1 MVHLKMSNDEMELLK
16 KRRLLE
22 MQRRALMKSF
32 EEAKSKESSKKKEE
46 NPEQA
51 LRKLFEGR
59 ATEVYNTAKMQFP
72 EVTKKI
78 TKVLAELISKGELTG
93 PISGEELFWLFR
105 RLSANV
111 RLETHIK
118 FVESGKTKTIAD
130 KMRGE

>member
-1 MVHLKMSNDEMELLK
+1 MPSDEMELLK
-16 KRRLLE
+16 QRRLLE
-22 MQRRALMKSF
+22 MQRKALIKSF
-32 EEAKSKESSKKKEE
+32 EEAKPKENSEKKKE

-59 ATEVYNTAKMQFP
+59 ATEVYDAAKIQFP
-72 EVTKKI
+72 EVTKKV

-105 RLSANV
+105 RLGANV

>member
-1 MVHLKMSNDEMELLK
+1 MPSDEMELLK
-16 KRRLLE
+16 QRRLLE
-22 MQRRALMKSF
+22 MQRKALIKSF
-32 EEAKSKESSKKKEE
+32 EEAKPKENSEKKKE

-59 ATEVYNTAKMQFP
+59 ATEVYDAAKIQFP

-105 RLSANV
+105 RLGANV

>member
-1 MVHLKMSNDEMELLK
+1 MPSDEMELLK
-16 KRRLLE
+16 QRRLLE
-22 MQRRALMKSF
+22 MQRRALIKSF
-32 EEAKSKESSKKKEE
+32 EEAKPKETSEKKEE

-59 ATEVYNTAKMQFP
+59 ATEVYDAAKIQFP
-72 EVTKKI
+72 EVTRKI

-105 RLSANV
+105 RLGANV

>member
-1 MVHLKMSNDEMELLK
+1 MSSDEMGLLK
-16 KRRLLE
+16 QRRLLE

-32 EEAKSKESSKKKEE
+32 EEAKTKEPSEKKEE
-46 NPEQA
+46 NSEQV
-51 LRKLFEGR
+51 LRKLFVGR
-59 ATEVYNTAKMQFP
+59 ATEVYDAAKMQFP

-78 TKVLAELISKGELTG
+78 TKVLAELIFKGELTG

-105 RLSANV
+105 RLGANV